1 MDAETSN
8 GDNVNSI
15 NNAPNEYSEE
25 KLSDSPAPQFTNVED
40 NEIVHQK
47 VFLVIG
53 RAGNRQTYFEGTMVV
68 KHEDLPT
75 LQYPISNS

>member
-1 MDAETSN
+1 MDIETSI
-8 GDNVNSI
+8 GDSSTVETNI
-15 NNAPNEYSEE
+15 PNEYSDT
-25 KLSDSPAPQFTNVED
+25 KLNDSPAPQFTNVED

>member
-1 MDAETSN
+1 MNVETDNDENISN
-8 GDNVNSI
+8 LPGEG
-15 NNAPNEYSEE
+15 ATEE
-25 KLSDSPAPQFTNVED
+25 KENNLYAPQFTNVED

-47 VFLVIG
+47 IFLVIG
-53 RAGNRQTYFEGTMVV
+53 RAGNRDTYFEGTIVV